1 MYADLP
7 PKMHCEYFCTM
18 MEKVTRAITDVARYA
33 VGILF
38 IFSGIIKAN
47 DPLGFSYKLEE
58 YFEEIPKISSHLSFS
73 EPLFHFLHAWALP
86 QAIFLVILEVVLGI
100 AVIVRY
106 RVQFTAFLLLLL
118 IVFFTF
124 LTFASWHFEIVRS
137 CGCFGDAIP
146 LTPFESFMKDVV
158 LLVLIGIIFWQRN
171 KIAVSETNLNDYVLV
186 AVGLAVLLWLC
197 SQLEWLFPFTFTAIS
212 IGAFL
217 LIRLFDHI
225 KAPALS
231 TTLATAGMG
240 LFTFYTYTYL
250 PVRDFR
256 AYAPG
261 KSIREQMQGIPDKLK
276 YFYRLKD
283 KKTGEIKEFEKFPA
297 NYQEQFDF
305 VESRTEVIEKG
316 VEPKIMDFAINHRD
330 GYEVTDD
337 ILQDE
342 GYSFLL
348 VSYNLALTYEGVQE
362 KINSLASE
370 IQKDGHRFICLTSS
384 SHEMAD
390 EFAKRNKSTFE
401 YYFADEVTLKT
412 IIRSN
417 PGLVL
422 IKNGVVVQQW
432 SHSDLPDMATLKA
445 EYLK

>member
-1 MYADLP
+1 M
-7 PKMHCEYFCTM
+7 K
-18 MEKVTRAITDVARYA
+18 EKVTRAIADLARYA
-33 VGILF
+33 VGVLF

-58 YFEEIPKISSHLSFS
+58 YFEEIPKISAHLSFS

-106 RVQFTAFLLLLL
+106 RVQFTSVLLLLL

-146 LTPFESFMKDVV
+146 LTPFESFIKDVV

-171 KIAVSETNLNDYVLV
+171 KIAVSETNINDYVLV

-197 SQLEWLFPFTFTAIS
+197 SQLEWMFPFTFTAIS
-212 IGAFL
+212 IGVFL

-283 KKTGEIKEFEKFPA
+283 KQTGEIKEFEKFPP
-297 NYQEQFDF
+297 NYQDQFEF
-305 VESRTEVIEKG
+305 VDSRTEVIEKG
-316 VEPKIMDFAINHRD
+316 VEPKIMDFAINHRE
-330 GYEVTDD
+330 GYEVTEDV
-337 ILQDE
+337 LQDE

-348 VSYNLALTYEGVQE
+348 VSYNLSLAYEGVQE
-362 KINSLASE
+362 KINALATE
-370 IQKDGHRFICLTSS
+370 IQKEGPRFICLTSS
-384 SHEMAD
+384 NQNLVD
-390 EFAKRNKSTFE
+390 DFAKRNKSTFE

-422 IKNGVVVQQW
+422 IKNGTVVQQW